1 VPAGGANAP
10 QFQHS
15 GVNFSQV
22 INNMA
27 MQQQQERDASP
38 QERGPVQLLNQ
49 AAQYHDGDQQ

>member
-1 VPAGGANAP
+1 
-10 QFQHS
+10 
-15 GVNFSQV
+15 
-22 INNMA
+22 MA